1 MKVNYCKTAHFL
13 IPRYILLCINSLTF
27 DFACCT
33 EFAEFLHCRGKK
45 FTDFEEVR
53 KEIVAET
60 EKLAA
65 IKEFHLY
72 QLIFG
77 FSLLTV
83 GKLAIFVLTGS
94 GYEGPGRTSPPKDI
108 SNTPPPGIF

>member
-1 MKVNYCKTAHFL
+1 MKLNYCKTAHFL

-60 EKLAA
+60 DRE
-65 IKEFHLY
+65 
-72 QLIFG
+72 
-77 FSLLTV
+77 
-83 GKLAIFVLTGS
+83 TGS
-94 GYEGPGRTSPPKDI
+94 NKGISSLPINLRVFSPHGEWVVAVIGWLSMTIYMK
-108 SNTPPPGIF
+108 